1 MDKMVPAS
9 EWMRDLIAEL
19 ILDEAIREYRQKELY
34 SQIDDALAQGDE
46 AAFLALTSEL
56 RTLLSIA

>member
-1 MDKMVPAS
+1 MDNLVPAN
-9 EWMRDLIAEL
+9 ELMRNLIAEL

-34 SQIDDALAQGDE
+34 LQIDDALAQGDE
-46 AAFLALTSEL
+46 EAFLALTSEL

>member
-34 SQIDDALAQGDE
+34 LQIDDALAQGDE

>member
-1 MDKMVPAS
+1 MEKQVPAN
-9 EWMRDLIAEL
+9 EMLRNLMAEL

-34 SQIDDALAQGDE
+34 KEIDVALAEGNE
-46 AAFLALTSEL
+46 AAFLALTDEL